1 MLDMATGNRMHAH
14 EVRKHDLYETP
25 AVAIRALMKIE
36 KLPKRIFEPAVGKG
50 AIARELVAAGHSVV
64 GTDLIDYGWEGEPYQ
79 ARGGIDFLV
88 LKPPA
93 MMHGLDAI
101 VTNPPFQLAEEFVA
115 KAIELCPLVFMLL
128 RVAFLEGQRWEKT
141 RGLADHFAR
150 MHVFTPRLPMMH
162 RDGWEGPKSTSGMPF
177 AWYVFERDHR
187 KRYGPPRIHWCNWK
201 DMGL

>member
-1 MLDMATGNRMHAH
+1 MLDMSTGSRMHAH
-14 EVRKHDLYETP
+14 EVRGADLYETP
-25 AVAIRALMKIE
+25 AVAIRALMRIE
-36 KLPKRIFEPAVGKG
+36 TLPSLIYEPAVGKG
-50 AIARELVAAGHSVV
+50 AIARELVAAGHTVF
-64 GTDLIDYGWEGEPYQ
+64 GTDLIDYGWKDEPYPVK
-79 ARGGIDFLV
+79 GGVDFLMLHSADLLDDV
-88 LKPPA
+88 
-93 MMHGLDAI
+93 DAI
-101 VTNPPFQLAEEFVA
+101 VTNPPFQAAEEFVA
-115 KAIELCPLVFMLL
+115 KAIELCPRVYMLL

-201 DMGL
+201 DLKV